1 MRIKSHIIELI
12 EHTVQMKSSYIYI
25 YIYIYI
31 YHGYTRK
38 VIFEINDDERIIMY
52 HTLLRCG

>member
-12 EHTVQMKSSYIYI
+12 EHTVQMKSS

>member
-12 EHTVQMKSSYIYI
+12 EHTVQMKSSYI